1 MRYGADKMVGEKVE
15 EEPDNCRKRREY
27 LDKR

>member
-1 MRYGADKMVGEKVE
+1 MRYGADRKVEEKVE

-27 LDKR
+27 LE

>member
-1 MRYGADKMVGEKVE
+1 MRYGADKMIGEKVE

-27 LDKR
+27 LD